1 MRFPAKTCMVN
12 FVGFSTLTWMEGGKI
27 CISGGGVFHKTG
39 VENCVENVETLATK
53 RFFYGGQ
60 GVENPVKKVHKPRQR
75 F

>member
-53 RFFYGGQ
+53 RFF
-60 GVENPVKKVHKPRQR
+60 
-75 F
+75 